1 MGWKPG
7 VLDHSKKDQREYLV
21 MKLFNKSNNLKVSL
35 NQSTR
40 SRKIM
45 YQIEYYHI
53 YIISPQINIGD
64 YINGASSI
72 FFWLYY

>member
-45 YQIEYYHI
+45 YQIEYYDI